1 MFVKRRKGGR
11 RECSSVGTGRRKR
24 EGRREGRAEQGG
36 GLGLMG
42 EVLEGWGAA
51 LEAVAS
57 QTGSPTWAGILGCGE
72 GSSGRCYFPGPVQLQ
87 TALVKG
93 TFGQTRKVEDWG
105 CFRQA

>member
-1 MFVKRRKGGR
+1 MFVKRRKGGK

-42 EVLEGWGAA
+42 EVLEGRGAA

-57 QTGSPTWAGILGCGE
+57 HTGSP
-72 GSSGRCYFPGPVQLQ
+72 
-87 TALVKG
+87 KG
-93 TFGQTRKVEDWG
+93 TFGQTRKVEEWG